1 MRIITLGY
9 NLCQHPAKSDL
20 EMEQT
25 SQALIQ
31 QMDAK
36 LDHLMASMAR
46 LDERINAGTGRVD
59 RLEYRLDQIEERV
72 NTLDLAFAKS
82 LGKGLIAER
91 AAWIVFSAAIAAM
104 ARWL

>member
-1 MRIITLGY
+1 M
-9 NLCQHPAKSDL
+9 CQHPEKSDL
-20 EMEQT
+20 EMEDT

-91 AAWIVFSAAIAAM
+91 AAWIVFAAAIAAM